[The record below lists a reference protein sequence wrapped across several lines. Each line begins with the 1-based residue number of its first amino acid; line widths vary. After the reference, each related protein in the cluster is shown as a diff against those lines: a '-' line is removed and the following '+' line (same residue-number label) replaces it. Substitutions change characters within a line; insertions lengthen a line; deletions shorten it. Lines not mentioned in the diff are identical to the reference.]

1 MIYDKNMNKFTLTF
15 LGLFTFFSCFS
26 QTLTKNREQI
36 EKSQKDLQNEIN
48 TFSSCIIK
56 SDLNVCV
63 NTLIKSADNEFKKY
77 TVAGML
83 YEIDPQQS
91 FNLHE
96 QAYLTNKFDENFVLE
111 YAIELHRKL
120 RYKEAAKLYE
130 AYFVNFPKDFRIN
143 VWLSDCYMN
152 IGEVE
157 KAIANWTYAR
167 HYENHTSIDNA
178 IFTIYGNANQL
189 KIRND
194 LKVGIEQGKISN
206 FYPLIFLDNNWEF
219 DWWNKGSQDYFLN
232 EDLELAKTKLGQ
244 SSSDFKTLTAYL
256 KIKKLESKFEADSI
270 KKVLIDNKIILDNNP
285 LPAYGEISS
294 DLLRICFSNK
304 LLDEKTFYNT
314 RGQEI
319 LEFAKKTKDI
329 GILNIYAYLQV
340 TVDGVV
346 KPEIDKL
353 GWKEFN
359 SEKFAKSYF
368 TIRVDKIKSDDK
380 ELNEAMADFPNSAY
394 LYWVKAK
401 CNKVENKPVREHLI
415 ELIKREFRTLDT
427 DPSRYSYRLKSY
439 FNTLANEK

>member
-1 MIYDKNMNKFTLTF
+1 MNKFTLTF
-15 LGLFTFFSCFS
+15 LGTFTFFGCFS
-26 QTLTKNREQI
+26 QALTSNREQI
-36 EKSQKDLQNEIN
+36 EKSKRDLQNELK
-48 TFSSCIIK
+48 TFSSCIVK
-56 SDLNVCV
+56 SDLNNCV
-63 NTLIKSADNEFKKY
+63 NSLVKCADNEFKKY

-83 YEIDPQQS
+83 FEIDNQQS

-96 QAYLTNKFDENFVLE
+96 QAYMTNKLDENFCFE

-120 RYKEAAKLYE
+120 RYSVAAQLYE
-130 AYFVNFPKDFRIN
+130 AYFAKFPKDFRIN
-143 VWLSDCYMN
+143 AWLADCYIN
-152 IGEVE
+152 IGEVD

-167 HYENHTSIDNA
+167 HYENHTSIDKA
-178 IFTIYGNANQL
+178 IFIIYGNSNQL
-189 KIRND
+189 KTRND
-194 LKVGIEQGKISN
+194 LKLNIEKGKVSD

-232 EDLELAKTKLGQ
+232 EDLELAKSKLGE
-244 SSSDFKTLTAYL
+244 SSNDFKILTAYL
-256 KIKKLESKFEADSI
+256 EIKKLERKFET
-270 KKVLIDNKIILDNNP
+270 KKKKKIFIDNKIILENNP
-285 LPAYGEISS
+285 LPTYGEISS
-294 DLLRICFSNK
+294 DLLRICFTNG
-304 LLDEKTFYNT
+304 LLDEKEFYKT

-319 LEFAKKTKDI
+319 LELAKKTKDI
-329 GILNIYAYLQV
+329 GILNIYAHLQV
-340 TVDGVV
+340 TVDGIV

-368 TIRVDKIKSDDK
+368 TIRVDQIKSDDK
-380 ELNEAMADFPNSAY
+380 ELNEALVDFPNSSY